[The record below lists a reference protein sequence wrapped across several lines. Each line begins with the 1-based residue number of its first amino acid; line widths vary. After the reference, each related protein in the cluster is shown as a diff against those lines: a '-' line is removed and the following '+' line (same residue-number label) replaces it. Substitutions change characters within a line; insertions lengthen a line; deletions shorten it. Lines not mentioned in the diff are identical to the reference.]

1 MARHPCRGLICFCTL
16 APKFIDPLIAFNQV
30 EKYYGDVLALR
41 IPQLSLEAGIYWVQG
56 ANGAGKTTCLKMIA
70 GLLPFKGQVLLND
83 SVDSS
88 KQPVAYRKKVNYAV
102 AEPLYPEFLTGRE
115 LIALYQRTKGPGL
128 IDAKELAQLLR
139 TDSYLHTPVGTYSS
153 GMLKKLSLLLA
164 FLGDPA
170 LILLD
175 EPLITLDVTTV
186 QSMYALINRMHGLGA
201 SFMITTHQALEE
213 DGVPLTGTLQ
223 VADKTMIRL

>member
-1 MARHPCRGLICFCTL
+1 MYLGPQTT
-16 APKFIDPLIAFNQV
+16 DPLIAFNQV

-70 GLLPFKGQVLLND
+70 GLLPFRGQVLLSGSID
-83 SVDSS
+83 SRQ
-88 KQPVAYRKKVNYAV
+88 QPIAYRKKVNYAV

-115 LIALYQRTKGPGL
+115 LIALYQRTKGPGVV
-128 IDAKELAQLLR
+128 DAKELAQVLHAE
-139 TDSYLHTPVGTYSS
+139 SYLHTPVGTYSS

-164 FLGDPA
+164 FLGNPT

-175 EPLITLDVTTV
+175 EPLITLDVATV
-186 QSMYALINRMHGLGA
+186 QAMYGLINRVHAQGV

-223 VADKTMIRL
+223 VADKTMVRL